1 MAYRAKPGVKPVV
14 RGKKVERPGLTEDEI
29 EELREAFNLF
39 DTEAT
44 GKIDPR
50 ELKSAMQ
57 SLGFESK
64 NPTIFNMIA
73 DLEGLGREVDF
84 EEFLDGITS
93 KLGDK
98 ESRVFLDLCR
108 MVLTK
113 YSTCSTTTTLDP
125 LTPTTSGESLRSSG
139 KPWTFKNWK
148 RCFKELPLT
157 VEKYPEKTSI
167 TSWQRKPSDLI
178 DPYLYKQYHYQT
190 YFNLIGLSRSSLS
203 SYSVQILV
211 EVWIWGRE

>member
-1 MAYRAKPGVKPVV
+1 MKKGVVAKGPAK
-14 RGKKVERPGLTEDEI
+14 KKVERPGLTEDEV

-64 NPTIFNMIA
+64 NPTIFHMIGE
-73 DLEGLGREVDF
+73 LESLGREVDF

-98 ESRVFLDLCR
+98 ESRVLFPPR
-108 MVLTK
+108 RTA
-113 YSTCSTTTTLDP
+113 STRSSTSSTTTTLAAS
-125 LTPTTSGESLRSSG
+125 TPQTSAESPR
-139 KPWTFKNWK
+139 N
-148 RCFKELPLT
+148 
-157 VEKYPEKTSI
+157 
-167 TSWQRKPSDLI
+167 SDR
-178 DPYLYKQYHYQT
+178 P
-190 YFNLIGLSRSSLS
+190 
-203 SYSVQILV
+203 
-211 EVWIWGRE
+211 